1 MSDPTLLE
9 FTVTPKA
16 DGNWVFSNEDKPVEL
31 RLAKGESAKLTY
43 KIVTDEDDWSFAE
56 NGTFFTEAQDNFNYN
71 LISEVSTD
79 RLAVTVTIQAIN
91 LEHTISSEQLQ
102 KLIAEPTIAMPIELT
117 HDHNSKVDFR
127 LVAENVT
134 ANGVIRYFS
143 QDPRV
148 IIDNPD
154 APV

>member
-1 MSDPTLLE
+1 MSDPILLE
-9 FTVTPKA
+9 ITVAPKA

-31 RLAKGESAKLTY
+31 KLAKGESAKITY
-43 KIVTDEDDWSFAE
+43 KIVPDGWNFSE

-71 LISEVSTD
+71 LISEVSED
-79 RLAVTVTIQAIN
+79 RLSVTVTIQAIN

-148 IIDNPD
+148 IIDEPD